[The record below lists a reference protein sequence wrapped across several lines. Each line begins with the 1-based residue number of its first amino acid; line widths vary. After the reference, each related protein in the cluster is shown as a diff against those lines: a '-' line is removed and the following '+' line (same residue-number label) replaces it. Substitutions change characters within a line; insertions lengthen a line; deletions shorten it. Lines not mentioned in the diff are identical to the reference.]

1 MSKLI
6 PDFPA
11 SFLFSTQL
19 PVRITDLNYG
29 GHVGNDRVLSLI
41 HEARVQYLA
50 KLQLSEL
57 RFGETGLIL
66 KQVSIDFI
74 KEMFWG
80 NLLQVS
86 VTAGEFSRVSFALF
100 YKIEIVHGLETTA
113 AALAKTTMICYDYEK
128 KKLSPLKDEI
138 KHKLI

>member
-11 SFLFSTQL
+11 SFQFSTQL
-19 PVRITDLNYG
+19 PVRITDINYG

-41 HEARVQYLA
+41 HEARMQYLA

-57 RFGETGLIL
+57 RFGNTGLIL
-66 KQVSIDFI
+66 KQISVDFL

-80 NLLQVS
+80 NMLQVS
-86 VTAGEFSRVSFALF
+86 VTAGEFSRVAFALF
-100 YKIEIVHGLETTA
+100 YKVDIIHGSEATTA
-113 AALAKTTMICYDYEK
+113 ARAKTMMICYDYEK
-128 KKLSPLKDEI
+128 KKLSALDEEI
-138 KHKLI
+138 KQRLI

>member
-11 SFLFSTQL
+11 NFAFFTLL
-19 PVRITDLNYG
+19 PVRVTDLNYG

-41 HEARVQYLA
+41 HEARMQYLA

-66 KQVSIDFI
+66 KQVSIDFV

-80 NLLQVS
+80 DMLQVS
-86 VTAGEFSRVSFALF
+86 VTAGEFSRVAFALF
-100 YKIEIVHGLETTA
+100 YKIEIVNGSETTV
-113 AALAKTTMICYDYEK
+113 AALAKTMMICYDYEK
-128 KKLSPLKDEI
+128 KKLSLLADDI
-138 KHKLI
+138 KQKLI